1 MTNLKKAAA
10 ILTVCFFACHFL
22 AIRPPVADV
31 NRSGAVDLGD
41 AILAVQAL
49 YGLSQTTPAEET
61 RPSGD
66 LGVYLL
72 NAVEAFKVLAGVK
85 SLSPENPAKTI
96 SSAGSLVALL
106 PTLSVDNVLP
116 VTLVPKTPNSIYYSI
131 TLEPSSPPPENC

>member
-41 AILAVQAL
+41 AILAVQSL
-49 YGLSQTTPAEET
+49 HHLSDTTPAEET

-85 SLSPENPAKTI
+85 SLSPEKPAKTI

-106 PTLSVDNVLP
+106 PTLSVNHVLP
-116 VTLVPKTPNSIYYSI
+116 VTLVPETPDSIYFSI
-131 TLEPSSPPPENC
+131 TLEPSTPPPRA